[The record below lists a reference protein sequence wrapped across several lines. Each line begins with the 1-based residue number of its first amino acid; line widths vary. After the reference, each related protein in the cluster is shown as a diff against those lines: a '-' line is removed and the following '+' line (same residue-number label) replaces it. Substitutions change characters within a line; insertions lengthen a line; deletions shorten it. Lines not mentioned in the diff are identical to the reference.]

1 MAVRTIAFDQGQNQG
16 IESKLLD
23 GSFSL
28 VRNGVLAI
36 DGQLRPRPGFTALAT
51 TVYGSGSFV
60 AYDLFSYGERLCAFG
75 DSMGAGYATDIFE
88 LVEDGAAAWHP
99 TVPSPTVPRL
109 PRATGVRDLPQP
121 PDQQDGVISFGC
133 AAFGGFTCM
142 TWNNAST
149 SLPRGFGL
157 VQVASTGQVMCF
169 EQYSV
174 SANLASQLMRAIEL
188 DDRFVVVGKD
198 ATGTGLCARRFIP
211 ASDEAFVSLGELT
224 DDASNYTLL
233 AAARAEGSTQF
244 VTVTSST
251 TAGVLRTRRW
261 SNAAVNQVPS
271 GGQYANITVGL
282 GVFPDRLEVHASS
295 TDNRITLGVQTDGA
309 LHLHTFNLTTGAAVG
324 VGPFLPFSG
333 SVVDEFA
340 FCTGGTNVVYVVAT
354 VTGGTTPVV
363 KLRTYNTLTNAF
375 GTVKTIDN
383 ARLAST
389 PILDG
394 TELVFAVRCGPDT
407 DSQSSAVIAVHVS
420 AAQTT
425 TPLIS
430 KDFEV
435 STSDSGHIPNL
446 VKDASTGLWY
456 WANAALSADL
466 QASPKLTE
474 FEMGSAERR
483 QICQVGAMVF
493 IGGGVPLIYDGTQLF
508 ECGFLDRPRI
518 ISVTPAVGTGELIN
532 GATYLYKEIWE
543 ALDADDNI
551 WRSCIS
557 LTEEVEM
564 SATQNQNVV
573 VGETPYSM
581 RLNAGAGAAGSVVRV
596 KLYRTVATA
605 DLQPATVAGIATI
618 DPPVGVLTG
627 LTLRIISTGGGLDV
641 VTFSA
646 AATTASA
653 ILSEINAVTGTDV
666 VATLDGG
673 VLLLT
678 GSAVG
683 ETALVLV
690 QRVGTA
696 NAILG
701 FSTTTDTFGNGEAI
715 RTTGD
720 VFHLCATEYTVL
732 GGEVGDTV
740 SITDVMSDDELR
752 EQQILYTQV
761 EGPVEHFAPG
771 PADLCSSGGS
781 QVAVA
786 GQPRRDRWTISK
798 PFAPAQ
804 GPQFANPGREKFS
817 QRIRQDIEGIIQRDA
832 EHLLLTSREIW
843 QVTGEGPDRA
853 ARGEFARPR
862 LVYGEG
868 GLKRPRGWRSV
879 ITVTDGTFFQLDDD
893 KLYAL
898 SPGSGPQ
905 WIGHP
910 VLQTLRAYP
919 TITATCHIKGM
930 QTLVFACVNE
940 DGDDGVL
947 LRYDLRRKQWFE
959 DDVGPVTAVAEYQGR
974 LAIVSGGVVYLQDI
988 EASGTMPTLTARMGD
1003 FLNFGALGWGS
1014 LQDVLALLTYQ
1025 GDCDV
1030 ELQQAL
1036 GGSQT
1041 WVTCG
1046 TYELRSTQYA
1056 AGDPVELHWA
1066 PALDECTRFALQL
1079 IISSASADSA
1089 GAWAHALEVHT
1100 DKQSGPARLSESR
1113 RR

>member
-23 GSFSL
+23 GGFNL

-36 DGQLRPRPGFTALAT
+36 DGQLRPRPGFTALAS

-75 DSMGAGYATDIFE
+75 DSTGAGYATDIFE
-88 LVEDGAAAWHP
+88 LVDGAAAAWHP

-133 AAFGGFTCM
+133 AAFGGFTCLA
-142 TWNNAST
+142 WNNADTST
-149 SLPRGFGL
+149 PSGFAL
-157 VQVASTGQVMCF
+157 VQSAETGQVICF
-169 EQYSV
+169 EQFPGG
-174 SANLASQLMRAIEL
+174 ANQANELLRVIEL
-188 DDRFVVVGKD
+188 DDRFVLIGKD
-198 ATGTGLCARRFIP
+198 SSGTSLCARRFTP
-211 ASDEAFVSLGELT
+211 ASDESFFNVGELT
-224 DDASNYTLL
+224 DDAVNYTLL

-244 VTVTSST
+244 VTVTSAT

-261 SNAAVNQVPS
+261 SNAGVNQVPS
-271 GGQYANITVGL
+271 GGQYANITEGL
-282 GVFPDRLEVHASS
+282 GAFPDRLEVHASS
-295 TDNRITLGVQTDGA
+295 TDNRITLGVQTNGV

-324 VGPFLPFSG
+324 AGPFTPFSG
-333 SVVDEFA
+333 DTVDEFA
-340 FCTGGTNVVYVVAT
+340 LCTGGTNIVYVVAT

-363 KLRTYNTLTNAF
+363 KLRSYNTSTNAF
-375 GTVKTIDN
+375 GTVKVVNN

-394 TELVFAVRCGPDT
+394 SELVFAVRCGPDV
-407 DSQSSAVIAVHVS
+407 DSQSNSVIAVHVS
-420 AAQTT
+420 ASNAT

-430 KDFEV
+430 KDFEA
-435 STSDSGHIPNL
+435 STSASAHIPNL
-446 VKDASTGLWY
+446 TKDSSTGLWY
-456 WANAALSADL
+456 WANAALSSDT
-466 QASPKLTE
+466 QPSPKLTE

-483 QICQVGAMVF
+483 QTCQIGAHVF
-493 IGGGVPLIYDGTQLF
+493 IAGGVPLIYDGTQLF

-518 ISVTPAVGTGELIN
+518 ISVTPDTGTGELLG
-532 GATYLYKEIWE
+532 GATYLYKTIWE

-557 LTEEVEM
+557 LTSEVEM
-564 SATQNQNVV
+564 GPVQDENDVV
-573 VGETPYSM
+573 CETPYSM
-581 RLNAGAGAAGSVVRV
+581 RLNSGAGAAGSVVRV
-596 KLYRTVATA
+596 KLYRTVAVA
-605 DLQPATVAGIATI
+605 DSTPAILEGTQPA
-618 DPPVGVLTG
+618 DPPTSSVVGQFLG
-627 LTLRIISTGGGLDV
+627 LYINDSTGGQFFGI
-641 VTFSA
+641 TFSA
-646 AATTASA
+646 LATSSLQIA
-653 ILSEINAVTGTDV
+653 SEINAVTTGRIAADGSSGRIVLTSVDTGESV
-666 VATLDGG
+666 FMFTYPDPAALTLG
-673 VLLLT
+673 
-678 GSAVG
+678 
-683 ETALVLV
+683 
-690 QRVGTA
+690 
-696 NAILG
+696 IP
-701 FSTTTDTFGNGEAI
+701 TTTAQGTTTF
-715 RTTGD
+715 TQGD
-720 VFHLCATEYTVL
+720 VFHLCATAYTAL
-732 GGEVGDTV
+732 GAEVGETV
-740 SITDVMSDDELR
+740 TITDRMSDDELR
-752 EQQILYTQV
+752 EQQIIYTQV
-761 EGPVEHFAPG
+761 DGPVEHFAPG

-817 QRIRQDIEGIIQRDA
+817 QRIRQDIEAIIQRDA

-919 TITATCHIKGM
+919 TIAATCHVKGM
-930 QTLVFACVNE
+930 QTLVFACIND
-940 DGDDGVL
+940 DGTEGVL

-959 DDVGPVTAVAEYQGR
+959 DDVGPVTAVAEHQGR
-974 LAIVSGGVVYLQDI
+974 LAVVIAGVVYLQDT
-988 EASGTMPTLTARMGD
+988 EASGTLPTLTARLGD
-1003 FLNFGALGWGS
+1003 FLNFGAVGYGS
-1014 LQDVLALLTYQ
+1014 LTDVLALLTYQ

-1046 TYELRSTQYA
+1046 TFELRA
-1056 AGDPVELHWA
+1056 ANYSQGDPVELHWA

-1079 IISSASADSA
+1079 IISSASTDSA